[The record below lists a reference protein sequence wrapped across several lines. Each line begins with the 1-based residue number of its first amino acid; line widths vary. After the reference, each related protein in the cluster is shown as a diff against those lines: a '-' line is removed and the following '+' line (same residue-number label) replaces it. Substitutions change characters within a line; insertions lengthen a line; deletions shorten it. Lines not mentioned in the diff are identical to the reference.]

1 MPAVWPESSCKE
13 NIMQRNPGQVSKG
26 KNCSF
31 KKAKA
36 RFFKLDLFQQ
46 GHGELSMAARLLLIS
61 TAPENS
67 V

>member
-36 RFFKLDLFQQ
+36 RFFKLDRPVPAGTRRAFN
-46 GHGELSMAARLLLIS
+46 GCKVIINFYG
-61 TAPENS
+61 T
-67 V
+67 